1 MPRKQHLT
9 IFKEDNFMD
18 TIAELGDIAFDMP
31 KTQSS
36 IIKVIGVGGGGGNAV
51 NYMFKQGIKGVDYVI
66 CNTDAQ
72 ALEKSPIVNKIQLGI
87 SLTEGLGAG
96 ADPEIGEKSAME
108 SVVEIQAMLG
118 NNTKMVFITAGMG
131 GGTGTG
137 AAPIIAK
144 VCKEMG
150 ILTIGIVTS
159 PFKFEGQPRFEQ
171 AQKGIEK
178 LRQYVDSLIVV
189 NNNKLRDIYGN
200 LSLKTCY
207 VKVDEVLTIAA
218 KGIAEVITKHFDVN
232 IDLRD
237 AKTVLSDSGTAIMGS
252 ARGKGENRALQA
264 VTGALDSPL
273 LNDNKIVGAK
283 NVLLLI
289 VYGKDEITM
298 DETEEI
304 NEYIQ
309 REAGGNYQTN
319 IIMGVGEDETL
330 EDEIAV
336 TVIATGFNS
345 EQQHEIIDLE
355 QKKIVHTLG
364 EEQLVVQDL
373 DTKTTFTDITF
384 ENSVKQVQEFTQQKV
399 IFDLDDTSEEQDDIP
414 VCEIITET
422 IAKTPV
428 ITEKVIEKPEPIT
441 KLVQPIVQKEDY
453 QPKIDFETR
462 IKNNP
467 LYNIPVDYEI
477 ITSKKEIEIQEEEF
491 VIYSSGNTTSKSE
504 VQSKEQVQTKIVTST
519 SSSSST
525 IIKEEPEVVVMFDLF
540 ADVEEIKSPKIK
552 ENKIEHSSPQPIVT
566 ESGQIRH
573 NLEEYMQMEEMLTK
587 ATAVSSK
594 NQQISEE
601 SPELQFETRVVS
613 NYEPVATLEETEVNP
628 NASYLTELKA
638 GADNRR
644 KKFKSFNHTFS
655 QSSNKL
661 IRELDEVPAYK
672 RQGVQIN
679 SLSENQNNVSR
690 LSLNFDSNDTLQI
703 RTNNSFLHDNVD

>member
-1 MPRKQHLT
+1 MET
-9 IFKEDNFMD
+9 V
-18 TIAELGDIAFDMP
+18 TELGDIAFDMP

-118 NNTKMVFITAGMG
+118 SNTKMVFITAGMG

-252 ARGKGENRALQA
+252 ARGKGEGRALQA

-330 EDEIAV
+330 DDEIAV

-364 EEQLVVQDL
+364 EEQLVIQDL

-384 ENSVKQVQEFTQQKV
+384 ENSVKQAQEFTQQKV
-399 IFDLDDTSEEQDDIP
+399 IFNLDDTAQEQDDVP
-414 VCEIITET
+414 VGITTET
-422 IAKTPV
+422 IAKTS
-428 ITEKVIEKPEPIT
+428 IINKKTIEEPIFVT
-441 KLVQPIVQKEDY
+441 KPAQPIVQKEVS
-453 QPKIDFETR
+453 QPKIDFVTR

-477 ITSKKEIEIQEEEF
+477 ITAKKEVEVQEEEF
-491 VIYSSGNTTSKSE
+491 VIYSSVDTTSKTE
-504 VQSKEQVQTKIVTST
+504 TQSKEQIQTKVVAT
-519 SSSSST
+519 SST
-525 IIKEEPEVVVMFDLF
+525 MIKEEPQVVTFDLF
-540 ADVEEIKSPKIK
+540 ADIEEIKFPKSK
-552 ENKIEHSSPQPIVT
+552 EKKIEQTEPQPVIT

-573 NLEEYMQMEEMLTK
+573 NLEEYMQMEEMLTQ
-587 ATAVSSK
+587 ATVDSYKS
-594 NQQISEE
+594 QQVIQE
-601 SPELQFETRVVS
+601 SPELQFQTRVVA
-613 NYEPVATLEETEVNP
+613 NYQPSTTLEETEINP
-628 NASYLTELKA
+628 NSSYLTELKA

-655 QSSNKL
+655 QSSNRL
-661 IRELDEVPAYK
+661 IRELDEIPAYK

-679 SLSENQNNVSR
+679 SLSENQGNVSR

>member
-1 MPRKQHLT
+1 MET
-9 IFKEDNFMD
+9 V
-18 TIAELGDIAFDMP
+18 TELGDIAFDMP

-118 NNTKMVFITAGMG
+118 SNTKMVFITAGMG

-252 ARGKGENRALQA
+252 ARGKGEGRALQA

-330 EDEIAV
+330 DDEIAV

-364 EEQLVVQDL
+364 EEQLVIQDL

-384 ENSVKQVQEFTQQKV
+384 ENSVKQAQEFTQQKV
-399 IFDLDDTSEEQDDIP
+399 IFNLDDTAQEQDDVP
-414 VCEIITET
+414 VGITTET
-422 IAKTPV
+422 IAKTS
-428 ITEKVIEKPEPIT
+428 IINKKTIEEPIFVT
-441 KLVQPIVQKEDY
+441 KPAQPIVQKEVS
-453 QPKIDFETR
+453 QPKIDFVTR

-477 ITSKKEIEIQEEEF
+477 ITAKKEVEVQEEEF
-491 VIYSSGNTTSKSE
+491 VIYSSVDTTSKTE
-504 VQSKEQVQTKIVTST
+504 TQSKEQIQTKVVAT
-519 SSSSST
+519 SST
-525 IIKEEPEVVVMFDLF
+525 MIKEEPQVVTFDLF
-540 ADVEEIKSPKIK
+540 ADIEEIKFPKSK
-552 ENKIEHSSPQPIVT
+552 EKKIEQTEPQPVIT

-573 NLEEYMQMEEMLTK
+573 NLEEYMQMEEMLTQ
-587 ATAVSSK
+587 ATVDSYKS
-594 NQQISEE
+594 QQVIQE
-601 SPELQFETRVVS
+601 SPELQFQTRVVA
-613 NYEPVATLEETEVNP
+613 NYQPSTTLEETEINP
-628 NASYLTELKA
+628 NSSYLTELKA

-655 QSSNKL
+655 QSSNRL
-661 IRELDEVPAYK
+661 IRELDEIPAYK

-679 SLSENQNNVSR
+679 SLSENQGNISR